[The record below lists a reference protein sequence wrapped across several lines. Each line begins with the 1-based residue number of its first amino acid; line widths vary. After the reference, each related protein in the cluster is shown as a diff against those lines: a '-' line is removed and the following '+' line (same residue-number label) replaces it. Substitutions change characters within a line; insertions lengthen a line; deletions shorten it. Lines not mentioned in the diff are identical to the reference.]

1 MEANGMTGTETAAAS
16 GWLIGKLA
24 PALGGLFGGLSL
36 AMFWT
41 PEKLREKGKVAS
53 VFIAGGISA
62 MAGFSFTGAVA
73 MWMGVPSDKL
83 DMVIGLA
90 WLLGLS
96 SIAIMNWLANYMSK
110 REHMDIGEVAEDMK
124 RGRERLQGNTPP
136 VAQPRARTPS
146 ARKSEPVK
154 APPRKRTPAKKVSK

>member
-1 MEANGMTGTETAAAS
+1 MTGTETAAAG

-62 MAGFSFTGAVA
+62 MAGFSFTGVVA
-73 MWMGVPSDKL
+73 MWLGLPPDKL
-83 DMVIGLA
+83 DMIIGLA
-90 WLLGLS
+90 WFLGLS
-96 SIAIMNWLANYMSK
+96 SIAIMNWVANYMAR
-110 REHMDIGEVAEDMK
+110 REHMDIGEVAEDMRAAK
-124 RGRERLQGNTPP
+124 QRLQSSPT
-136 VAQPRARTPS
+136 VKPRRRA
-146 ARKSEPVK
+146 
-154 APPRKRTPAKKVSK
+154 APKGAAK

>member
-1 MEANGMTGTETAAAS
+1 MEATNMTGTETAAAG

-62 MAGFSFTGAVA
+62 MAGFSFTGVMA
-73 MWMGVPSDKL
+73 MWLGVQPDKL

-90 WLLGLS
+90 WFLGLS
-96 SIAIMNWLANYMSK
+96 SIAIMNWLANYMAK
-110 REHMDIGEVAEDMK
+110 REHMDIGEVAEDMQQS
-124 RGRERLQGNTPP
+124 RRRLQGSAP
-136 VAQPRARTPS
+136 AAEPRQAP
-146 ARKSEPVK
+146 ARKTP
-154 APPRKRTPAKKVSK
+154 ARKGAPAKKTSKASK